1 MLECQGDELNFQTK
15 VELACM
21 ARANELLTHCTLGVP
36 LKCQA
41 SVERLV
47 ATGRRPNTPLTWYTL
62 TRHHST
68 CGDTQTD
75 LRQDE
80 VWCGVQTGSKEP
92 VWEAVQ
98 TASQTGS
105 QEPVWEAVQ
114 TASQTA
120 SQTGSQEP
128 VWEAV
133 WTAPGR
139 GFPGSWETTRKPEI
153 RVFSQ
158 VPGNRRFGGVLGRE
172 GSSRSSIPYSI
183 YISQFQTGTPKPRY
197 IGFRDGGRENGTQNG
212 QFRPV
217 FGHILWPLSGPSLF
231 HEIRDFSR
239 PRARF
244 LTFREK
250 S

>member
-80 VWCGVQTGSKEP
+80 VWCGVQTGS
-92 VWEAVQ
+92 
-98 TASQTGS
+98 

-120 SQTGSQEP
+120 SQTPIPGGSGKLSGKLSGAGFQEP
-128 VWEAV
+128 
-133 WTAPGR
+133 APGR
-139 GFPGSWETTRKPEI
+139 PNLLQDVQTAYSWE
-153 RVFSQ
+153 
-158 VPGNRRFGGVLGRE
+158 
-172 GSSRSSIPYSI
+172 
-183 YISQFQTGTPKPRY
+183 
-197 IGFRDGGRENGTQNG
+197 
-212 QFRPV
+212 
-217 FGHILWPLSGPSLF
+217 
-231 HEIRDFSR
+231 
-239 PRARF
+239 
-244 LTFREK
+244 
-250 S
+250 